1 MATIKKVKGSS
12 FEEYAKCMEIIG
24 VLENQKK
31 PLTRLDMKKLG
42 VKAERI
48 SLRRLEKVSKITK
61 EEHYLENSS
70 KTYVDKDRA
79 TQKVQGTRYY
89 TYSLVV
95 ED

>member
-12 FEEYAKCMEIIG
+12 FEEYNKAMDIIG

-48 SLRRLEKVSKITK
+48 SLRYLEKLSKITK
-61 EEHYLENSS
+61 EEHYLDNSG

-79 TQKVQGTRYY
+79 TQKIQGTRYY
-89 TYSLVV
+89 TYTLVV